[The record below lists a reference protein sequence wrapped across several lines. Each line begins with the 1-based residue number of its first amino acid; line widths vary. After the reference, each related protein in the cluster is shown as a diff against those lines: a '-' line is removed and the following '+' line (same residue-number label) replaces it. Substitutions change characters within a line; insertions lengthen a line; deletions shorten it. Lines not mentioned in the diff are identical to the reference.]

1 VLALVFES
9 PMQAVVQ
16 NREIPTPGPG
26 EALVKIAY
34 SSFCGSDLS
43 LFRGVWHGFSYPV
56 VPGHE
61 WSGEV
66 VAAGSPDVEEWVG
79 RRVVGDLTCGC
90 GRCSACAGGEQVLC
104 EDLQELG
111 FTRDGSCADYMTI
124 PVRNLFTLPEH
135 MPMRAAS
142 QVEPLAVALHALSAI
157 DLRAGE
163 KVAILGAGGIGLTL
177 MQAAKATGA
186 EVTVV
191 SEPVAERRE
200 FAAALGATAVSDAG
214 GGALTK
220 LMDARPELV
229 PDVVLEASGYP
240 VAVQEALE
248 VVRPGGRVC
257 LIGYRVGQTAELA
270 PSVATI
276 KALTIRGVLGPGG
289 RFADAIDMIAGGL
302 PIGPLLTHEFPLQ
315 DAKKALEIAL
325 ERSDGNVRSV
335 FRMS

>member
-1 VLALVFES
+1 
-9 PMQAVVQ
+9 MQAVVQ
-16 NREIPTPGPG
+16 NREIPDPGPG

-66 VAAGSPDVEEWVG
+66 VAVGSPDDREWVG

-90 GRCSACAGGEQVLC
+90 GHCPACAGGEQVLC
-104 EDLQELG
+104 DDLRELG
-111 FTRDGSCADYMTI
+111 FTRDGSCAEYMTI
-124 PVRNLFTLPEH
+124 PIGNLFALPEH
-135 MPMRAAS
+135 VPMRAAS
-142 QVEPLAVALHALSAI
+142 QVEPLAVALHALSAVG
-157 DLRAGE
+157 LRAGE
-163 KVAILGAGGIGLTL
+163 RVAILGAGGIGLTL
-177 MQAAKATGA
+177 MQAAKALGA

-200 FAAALGATAVSDAG
+200 IAAELGAAAVSGAG
-214 GGALTK
+214 EGALAG
-220 LMDARPELV
+220 LLEARPELV

-248 VVRPGGRVC
+248 AVRPGGRVC
-257 LIGYRVGQTAELA
+257 LVGYRVGQTAALA

-289 RFADAIDMIAGGL
+289 RFADAIDMIADGL
-302 PIGPLLTHEFPLQ
+302 PIVPLLTHEFPLQ
-315 DAKKALEIAL
+315 DAEKALKIAL